1 MTTYRYN
8 NAMMYIN
15 DEIMN
20 KKKKKECILIYS
32 NASEDIKNQT
42 TIRHKI
48 IASCTY
54 INNGVMNINNE
65 MMCIQ

>member
-1 MTTYRYN
+1 
-8 NAMMYIN
+8 MMYIN

-20 KKKKKECILIYS
+20 LKKERRHTDNQS
-32 NASEDIKNQT
+32 NASEDVKNQTT

-54 INNGVMNINNE
+54 INNGVMNVNNE